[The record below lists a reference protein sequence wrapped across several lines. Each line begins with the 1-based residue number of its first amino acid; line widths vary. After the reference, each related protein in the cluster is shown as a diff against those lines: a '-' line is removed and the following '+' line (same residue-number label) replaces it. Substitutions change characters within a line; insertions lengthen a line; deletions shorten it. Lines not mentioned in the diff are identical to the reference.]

1 MRYVSTSLL
10 MAMIITAQLSC
21 VRRPS
26 SESASASPSPDEQA
40 VIEQIL
46 TRCEQAHGGKEALNA
61 IKSYKLKGT
70 FELAGFKG
78 TIEGW
83 RKEPHKTLNVM
94 EFPQLG
100 TLRKGFDGETNWL
113 ETPVGTFSADSK
125 SWEVAK
131 LERDAE
137 VYLPGKIRGL
147 FETMKLEHNVRLSGR
162 EVHLIE
168 GKPAKGP
175 AEKLYFDVE
184 NGLLVRWD
192 MARKEANGTT
202 VFVRVHLNDYKDVNG
217 VKVPFTVRFAFE
229 SFNFI
234 IRLES
239 MEANVPIS
247 DAIFRKPY

>member
-1 MRYVSTSLL
+1 MRRLL
-10 MAMIITAQLSC
+10 IPLLLIAVVLSAQLSC

-26 SESASASPSPDEQA
+26 SDSAAASPSPDEQA
-40 VIEQIL
+40 EIDQIL
-46 TRCEQAHGGKEALNA
+46 QRCEQAHGGKAALDA

-78 TIEGW
+78 TLQGW
-83 RKEPHKTLNVM
+83 RKEPRKTLSVM
-94 EFPQLG
+94 EFPGFG
-100 TLRKGFDGETNWL
+100 TLRKGYDGETNWL
-113 ETPVGTFSADSK
+113 ETPFGTFTDTAQ
-125 SWEVAK
+125 WEVAQ
-131 LERDAE
+131 LERDSE
-137 VYLPGKIRGL
+137 VYLPGKIRNL

-192 MARKEANGTT
+192 MARKEANGST
-202 VFVRVHLNDYKDVNG
+202 VFVKVHLNDYKDVSG
-217 VKVPFTVRFAFE
+217 VKIPFTVRFAFE
-229 SFNFI
+229 SFNFT
-234 IRLES
+234 IRLDS
-239 MEANVPIS
+239 LEANIPVN